1 MHQPAG
7 EESRG
12 EWLPPSPICQ
22 ASYPESLAHRA
33 PQPHRRRSEVPEK
46 GKVREEAQQLG
57 VWVARQ
63 AVIVYQEGAG
73 KPTGSHGGGQEG
85 ALPNPKCG
93 HSTLGGE
100 GYQGGKWGTRKP
112 SPPTSKKEEEACNIQ
127 RMQNIRLSRPRTAA
141 RPSPNQPSVSP
152 GPRWTVSGALFPS
165 PGGKQVVHWQQVED
179 PRFLP
184 PFKNSTLA
192 GSRRSGY

>member
-1 MHQPAG
+1 MAASISDLSGFVPREPG
-7 EESRG
+7 
-12 EWLPPSPICQ
+12 SPG
-22 ASYPESLAHRA
+22 SPA
-33 PQPHRRRSEVPEK
+33 PQEKERGAREGEGQGGGSAAGGLGSKRSCYCLPGRGRETHR
-46 GKVREEAQQLG
+46 LT
-57 VWVARQ
+57 W
-63 AVIVYQEGAG
+63 
-73 KPTGSHGGGQEG
+73 GGQEG